1 MDGLAQ
7 DVRFAFRSL
16 LKTPSFSAVALL
28 TLSLGIGGTTAI
40 WSAVDTVLL
49 RPLPFPEPDRLVA
62 VWTSEPKRGQKTG
75 ANSHPDFED
84 YRAQSA
90 SFEDLA
96 TFRSLGYTLTDGA
109 AAERLLGGRVS
120 ASFFPLL
127 RASALVGRTF
137 SADEDRKGAPKVA
150 LLTHGLWQRRFG
162 GSANVL
168 GQSLTLDGQ
177 PHTVIGVLPA
187 SFHFPM
193 ELEEAELYTTMAQED
208 EDSRTE
214 RGMHYLGIIG
224 RLKPDASLASAGADL
239 AAVSA
244 RLAQSYPDSNEARVA
259 VAIPL
264 HEEIVGDVRSG
275 LLLLLGAVGLV
286 LLLACANI
294 ANLLLARAT
303 ARERELAVRAATGAS
318 HARLVRQLLTESLVL
333 AVVGGVLGLGVAFWG
348 VDLFAA
354 MAPPDLP
361 RLGDLRVD
369 GRVLLFATVTS
380 VLTGLLFGTVP
391 AWRAARVD
399 LVRGLAD
406 GGSAGAA
413 PRGQRLRS
421 ALVVAEVAL
430 CLVLLVGAGLLLRSL
445 VAVLTTDP
453 GFSKDGVVTLRLNL
467 PDTRYESS
475 TKRAQF
481 YESILERTAALPG
494 VKAAGLASPL
504 PMSGDQWV
512 TRVEPE
518 GRPKP
523 APSER
528 LRGAYKSVSPDYF
541 AAMGIPVLKGRSF
554 EKTDVRQSPRV
565 VIVSDALARQYFP
578 NEDPV
583 GRRMGFGTS
592 IDDDPEDALW
602 EIVGVV
608 GDAANV
614 RLDRKPEP
622 AFYVPVAQHPWGF
635 AGLVVRAEGDP
646 TALVAGL
653 RRETKA
659 LDPDVPVYRVRTLA
673 ELVAATTAQRRFNT
687 TLVAAFAFIGLV
699 LAAVGI
705 YGVVSLSVSQKTR
718 EIGIRV
724 ALGADRGLVLRL
736 VLDQSM
742 RLTLLGIGIGLAA
755 ALSLSRAFE
764 SVLYRVAATDPP
776 TYGAVPLLL
785 LLASLLAS
793 LLPARRALAIAPYAA
808 LKRD

>member
-1 MDGLAQ
+1 
-7 DVRFAFRSL
+7 
-16 LKTPSFSAVALL
+16 
-28 TLSLGIGGTTAI
+28 
-40 WSAVDTVLL
+40 
-49 RPLPFPEPDRLVA
+49 
-62 VWTSEPKRGQKTG
+62 
-75 ANSHPDFED
+75 
-84 YRAQSA
+84 
-90 SFEDLA
+90 
-96 TFRSLGYTLTDGA
+96 
-109 AAERLLGGRVS
+109 
-120 ASFFPLL
+120 
-127 RASALVGRTF
+127 
-137 SADEDRKGAPKVA
+137 
-150 LLTHGLWQRRFG
+150 
-162 GSANVL
+162 
-168 GQSLTLDGQ
+168 
-177 PHTVIGVLPA
+177 
-187 SFHFPM
+187 
-193 ELEEAELYTTMAQED
+193 
-208 EDSRTE
+208 
-214 RGMHYLGIIG
+214 
-224 RLKPDASLASAGADL
+224 
-239 AAVSA
+239 
-244 RLAQSYPDSNEARVA
+244 
-259 VAIPL
+259 
-264 HEEIVGDVRSG
+264 
-275 LLLLLGAVGLV
+275 
-286 LLLACANI
+286 
-294 ANLLLARAT
+294 
-303 ARERELAVRAATGAS
+303 
-318 HARLVRQLLTESLVL
+318 
-333 AVVGGVLGLGVAFWG
+333 
-348 VDLFAA
+348 
-354 MAPPDLP
+354 
-361 RLGDLRVD
+361 
-369 GRVLLFATVTS
+369 
-380 VLTGLLFGTVP
+380 
-391 AWRAARVD
+391 
-399 LVRGLAD
+399 
-406 GGSAGAA
+406 
-413 PRGQRLRS
+413 
-421 ALVVAEVAL
+421 
-430 CLVLLVGAGLLLRSL
+430 LLLRSL

-512 TRVEPE
+512 TSVAPE

-736 VLDQSM
+736 VLGQSL
-742 RLTLLGIGIGLAA
+742 RLTLLGIGIGLAT